1 MNIKNNKEKGERKN
15 SIRITNPIL
24 RILAY
29 SVNRIIEKQIDEK
42 SVRNPAT
49 NSDSASG
56 KSKGTLLDSA
66 KRQRKEIC
74 RREIKER

>member
-1 MNIKNNKEKGERKN
+1 MKA
-15 SIRITNPIL
+15 IL

-29 SVNRIIEKQIDEK
+29 SVKRMIEKYIEEK

-56 KSKGTLLDSA
+56 KSKGTRLDSA
-66 KRQRKEIC
+66 KILRKE
-74 RREIKER
+74 R

>member
-1 MNIKNNKEKGERKN
+1 MRNINNNKVKGDKKN
-15 SIRITNPIL
+15 SIIIMKAIL

-29 SVNRIIEKQIDEK
+29 SVKRMIEKYIEEK

-56 KSKGTLLDSA
+56 KSKGTRLDSA
-66 KRQRKEIC
+66 KIL
-74 RREIKER
+74 IKER